1 VEVVKNNILPR
12 DVMTRE
18 AFTNAF
24 VVDLAIGGS
33 TNTALHL
40 PAIAREGGIALDLD
54 ELDALSR
61 SVPNICHL
69 RPAGDHFME
78 DFDRAGGV
86 PAVCSRVREM
96 LKDTSCV
103 SGMKIRDIAQEA
115 IVKDDDVIR
124 PLDNPY
130 AAEGGMAVLRGNIAE
145 ESVIKQSAVSQ
156 EMLTHSG
163 PARVFY
169 EENQVLDAIENG
181 YIKEGD
187 VLVMPYLGAAGAPGM
202 PEMLSPT
209 SAVMGAGFKRVA
221 LITDGRFSGGTRGPC
236 IGHVTPEAYLGGPLA
251 AVQSGD
257 IIDIDIPARKLNVR
271 LSDKEIEKRV
281 REATPP
287 TRSMNSMLDR
297 YRKNVLTAGS

>member
-1 VEVVKNNILPR
+1 
-12 DVMTRE
+12 
-18 AFTNAF
+18 
-24 VVDLAIGGS
+24 
-33 TNTALHL
+33 
-40 PAIAREGGIALDLD
+40 
-54 ELDALSR
+54 
-61 SVPNICHL
+61 
-69 RPAGDHFME
+69 
-78 DFDRAGGV
+78 
-86 PAVCSRVREM
+86 
-96 LKDTSCV
+96 
-103 SGMKIRDIAQEA
+103 MKIRDIAKGTV
-115 IVKDDDVIR
+115 VKDDDVIR
-124 PLDNPY
+124 PLDKPY
-130 AAEGGMAVLRGNIAE
+130 GAEGGMAVLRGNIAD
-145 ESVIKQSAVSQ
+145 ESVIKQSAVSE

-271 LSDKEIEKRV
+271 LSDEEIKKRV
-281 REATPP
+281 REAKPP
-287 TRSMNSMLDR
+287 TRTMNSMLDR
-297 YRKNVLTAGS
+297 YRKNVVTAG